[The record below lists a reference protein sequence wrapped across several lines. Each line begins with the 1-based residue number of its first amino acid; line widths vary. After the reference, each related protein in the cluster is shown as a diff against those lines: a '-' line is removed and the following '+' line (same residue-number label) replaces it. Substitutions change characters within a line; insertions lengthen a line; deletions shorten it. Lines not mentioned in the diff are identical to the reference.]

1 MTDGDGAVTD
11 LARLDALA
19 VVYARAGE
27 LPPGALEAAAEAG
40 GSVLVV
46 GDGAQAAAGAARSA
60 QRAWWCD
67 TGPGLQPGRL
77 AARLAPLLAGIPLLV
92 LPGTPDG
99 RDLAPRLAACL
110 GRPLLAGACRAEIT
124 AAGVRAD
131 LCRLDDRVV
140 LPADCDG
147 PAVVTLAPGTGA
159 IAAITASSYPVAVEP
174 IALPG
179 GAVPG
184 DGVPKGAVPVGAVP
198 GGAIPEGAVPGGAV
212 PSPGDAG
219 PDVMLLEVLEPDPST
234 MDLAEAPLVFGGGAG
249 LAAGLDLPAARA
261 AFRLL
266 GDVAAALGASAGAT
280 RVATDAGWIGHE
292 RQIGTT
298 GVTIRPSLYAAFG
311 VSGATQHTGGLGAPE
326 RIVSVNTDAHCPM
339 TAMSSLGIVADA
351 RGTLAALAGRL
362 GVEVPAELR
371 DAG

>member
-1 MTDGDGAVTD
+1 VTA
-11 LARLDALA
+11 LPRIDALA
-19 VVYARAGE
+19 VAFARAGE

-40 GSVLVV
+40 GSLLVV
-46 GDGAQAAAGAARSA
+46 GDGAQAAAAAARSA
-60 QRAWWCD
+60 RRAWWCD
-67 TGPGLQPGRL
+67 IGPGLQPGRL

-124 AAGVRAD
+124 DAGVRAD
-131 LCRLDDRVV
+131 LCRLDDRIV
-140 LPADCDG
+140 LPADCAG
-147 PAVVTLAPGTGA
+147 PAVVTLAPGTGV
-159 IAAITASSYPVAVEP
+159 IAAPSGPVTVEPVALP
-174 IALPG
+174 GDALPGDALPGDALPG
-179 GAVPG
+179 GAVSGPG
-184 DGVPKGAVPVGAVP
+184 NP
-198 GGAIPEGAVPGGAV
+198 
-212 PSPGDAG
+212 G
-219 PDVMLLEVLEPDPST
+219 PDVIVLEVLEPDPST
-234 MDLAEAPLVFGGGAG
+234 MDLAEAPLVFAAGAG

-298 GVTIRPSLYAAFG
+298 GVTIRPRLYAAFG

-351 RGTLAALAGRL
+351 RGTLAALAIRL
-362 GVEVPAELR
+362 GVEVPAEVR

>member
-110 GRPLLAGACRAEIT
+110 GRPLLANACRAEIT

-131 LCRLDDRVV
+131 LCRLDDRII
-140 LPADCDG
+140 LPAECGG

-159 IAAITASSYPVAVEP
+159 ITAPACPVAVEP

-179 GAVPG
+179 PALPG
-184 DGVPKGAVPVGAVP
+184 PAPP
-198 GGAIPEGAVPGGAV
+198 GTDAIV
-212 PSPGDAG
+212 
-219 PDVMLLEVLEPDPST
+219 LEVLEPDPST

-266 GDVAAALGASAGAT
+266 GEVAAALGASAGAT

-298 GVTIRPSLYAAFG
+298 GVVIHPRLYAAFG

-326 RIVSVNTDAHCPM
+326 RIVSVNTDGHCPM

-351 RGTLAALAGRL
+351 RGTLAALADRL
-362 GVEVPAELR
+362 GVDVPAEVR
-371 DAG
+371 DAV

>member
-1 MTDGDGAVTD
+1 VTDGDGAVTD

-179 GAVPG
+179 GAVP
-184 DGVPKGAVPVGAVP
+184 
-198 GGAIPEGAVPGGAV
+198 EGAVPGGAV

>member
-1 MTDGDGAVTD
+1 MTA
-11 LARLDALA
+11 LPRLDALA
-19 VVYARAGE
+19 VVFARAGE
-27 LPPGALEAAAEAG
+27 LPPGSLEAAAEAG
-40 GSVLVV
+40 GSLLAV

-60 QRAWWCD
+60 RRAWWCD

-99 RDLAPRLAACL
+99 RDLAPRLAAAL
-110 GRPLLAGACRAEIT
+110 GRPLLANACRAVAT
-124 AAGVRAD
+124 ATGVRAD
-131 LCRLDDRVV
+131 LCRLDDRIV
-140 LPADCDG
+140 LPADCAG
-147 PAVVTLAPGTGA
+147 PAVVTLAPGTGT
-159 IAAITASSYPVAVEP
+159 IAAPFYPVTVEP

-179 GAVPG
+179 DAVPG
-184 DGVPKGAVPVGAVP
+184 DAVP
-198 GGAIPEGAVPGGAV
+198 GDAVPGDAV
-212 PSPGDAG
+212 PGYAVPGDAVPGEAVPGPGNAG
-219 PDVMLLEVLEPDPST
+219 PDVIVLEILEPDPST

-280 RVATDAGWIGHE
+280 RVATDAGWIGHQ

-298 GVTIRPSLYAAFG
+298 GVTIRPRLYAAFG
-311 VSGATQHTGGLGAPE
+311 VSGATQHTGGLGTPE

-362 GVEVPAELR
+362 GVDVPEELR